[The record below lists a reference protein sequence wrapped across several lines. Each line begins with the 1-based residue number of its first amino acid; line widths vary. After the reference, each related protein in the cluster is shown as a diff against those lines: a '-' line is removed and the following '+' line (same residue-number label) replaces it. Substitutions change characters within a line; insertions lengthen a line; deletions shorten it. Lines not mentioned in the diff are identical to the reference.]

1 MRLNCEKV
9 GSGAKTIVFVHGFP
23 FDNRMWS
30 AQLEE
35 LSDEFTLAAP
45 DMRGMGKS
53 AASGASV
60 TTMAELADDVAEL
73 LDELAIEKCT
83 FCGLSMGGYVGWEF
97 WKRHSDRL
105 ERFILC
111 DSGANADASEGA
123 AKRLATAA
131 KMEAEGTCAFLVDG
145 MKTNLMTSQTL
156 EDVHS
161 SVFSTFRKMVS
172 ENNPAGTAAVA
183 RGMAQRHDFTLELSE
198 ISVPTLVMTGV
209 NDVLSPPAKM
219 KAIAD
224 AMPNARFVEIPFA
237 AHLSPME
244 NPERGNSEIRAFMKR

>member
-83 FCGLSMGGYVGWEF
+83 AGNFGNAIPIGWNVSSSATRARTRMLRKERQNVSQRRQK
-97 WKRHSDRL
+97 WKRK
-105 ERFILC
+105 E
-111 DSGANADASEGA
+111 
-123 AKRLATAA
+123 
-131 KMEAEGTCAFLVDG
+131 
-145 MKTNLMTSQTL
+145 
-156 EDVHS
+156 
-161 SVFSTFRKMVS
+161 
-172 ENNPAGTAAVA
+172 P
-183 RGMAQRHDFTLELSE
+183 
-198 ISVPTLVMTGV
+198 
-209 NDVLSPPAKM
+209 
-219 KAIAD
+219 
-224 AMPNARFVEIPFA
+224 ARF
-237 AHLSPME
+237 LWME
-244 NPERGNSEIRAFMKR
+244 